1 MEKVE
6 KVLETVKN
14 RIEEVIQQN
23 PECKVEIVVRRQS
36 RFFLTFVSLLLTVLA
51 GTFLGMAL
59 ALEVFRGIL

>member
-6 KVLETVKN
+6 KALEVVKS
-14 RIEEVIQQN
+14 RIEEVILKN
-23 PECKVEIVVRRQS
+23 PECKVEIVVKRQS

-59 ALEVFRGIL
+59 ALEIFRGVL